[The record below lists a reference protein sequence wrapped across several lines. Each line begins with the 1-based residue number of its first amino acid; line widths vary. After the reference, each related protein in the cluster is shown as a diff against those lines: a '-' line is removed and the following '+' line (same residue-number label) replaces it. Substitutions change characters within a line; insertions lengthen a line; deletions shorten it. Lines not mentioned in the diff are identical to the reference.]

1 MLRRLILNRAIIAF
15 CFASIGAFSADA
27 KRHKQAAPTQQN
39 QPAPAQA
46 QIGPPPDDVAKFLAG
61 MPLPKNSPLAGLTQ
75 DPGWQSHSQFF
86 EQGFARLNRTKL
98 QKLREWQAQYL
109 PESKQPVPV
118 VYYMFSGPD
127 FLFVDQ
133 FFPNA
138 STYIMCGKEAIGPP
152 PDPTRVTDM
161 NSALGNLRFAM
172 KDALRTTYF
181 ITQDMRVG
189 LESQQFKG
197 VLPILYVF
205 LARADK
211 SIREVNFT
219 GHNSVRISYRDNHS
233 GREQTLYYFSTDISD
248 GGIASNPS
256 FINFCNQYGVGYS
269 FLKAPSYLMFE
280 DGFNRIREFILNHS
294 SMIVQDDSGIPLRYF
309 NRGKWNIRVFG
320 AYVGPIAMFKQH
332 NQADLAHLYETTSPP
347 PFGVG
352 FGYQW
357 DYRKSN
363 LMVAQRSE

>member
-1 MLRRLILNRAIIAF
+1 MLNRSLIAISLL
-15 CFASIGAFSADA
+15 SILAMPADA
-27 KRHKQAAPTQQN
+27 RRHKQNAQSTAGQSAAAPVQVG
-39 QPAPAQA
+39 PA
-46 QIGPPPDDVAKFLAG
+46 PDDVAKFLAG
-61 MPLPKNSPLAGLTQ
+61 MPVSKNSAIAGLTQ
-75 DPGWQSHSQFF
+75 DAAWQSHSQFF
-86 EQGFARLNRTKL
+86 EQGFAKLNRTKL
-98 QKLREWQAQYL
+98 QKLREWQNQYL
-109 PESKQPVPV
+109 PESKEQVPV

-138 STYIMCGKEAIGPP
+138 SVYIMCGKEAIGPP

-161 NSALGNLRFAM
+161 NSALGNLRYAM

-181 ITQDMRVG
+181 ITQDMKVG
-189 LESQQFKG
+189 LESQQFRG

-211 SIREVNFT
+211 SIREVSFT
-219 GHNSVRISYRDNHS
+219 GHNSVRISFRDNHS
-233 GREQTLYYFSTDISD
+233 GREQTLFYFTTDLSD
-248 GGIASNPS
+248 GGIASNPG
-256 FINFCNQYGVGYS
+256 FMNFCHQHGVGYS

-280 DGFNRIREFILNHS
+280 EGFSRVREFILNHS
-294 SMIVQDDSGIPLRYF
+294 SLIVQDDSGIPLRYF
-309 NRGKWNIRVFG
+309 NRGKWNVRVFG
-320 AYVGPIAMFKQH
+320 AYVGPISMFKQH
-332 NQADLAHLYETTSPP
+332 SQSDLAHLYETTNPP

-363 LMVAQRSE
+363 LIVAQRSQ